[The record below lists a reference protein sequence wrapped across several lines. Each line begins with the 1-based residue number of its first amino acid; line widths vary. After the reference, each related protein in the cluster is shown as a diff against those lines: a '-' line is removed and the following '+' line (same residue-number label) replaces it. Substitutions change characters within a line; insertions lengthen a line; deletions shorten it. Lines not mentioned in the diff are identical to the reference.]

1 VAVAAA
7 PLLPGAAVA
16 QPSQQPAPVL
26 VSLDAS
32 GSMTEQLPTGGT
44 RMDAAKH
51 ALNSLVDGLP
61 ADTQLGL
68 QVYGTQTG
76 SSDAEKAQGCQD
88 IVTAQPVG
96 PLNAAELKQKVD
108 GIRPSGYTPI
118 GQALRKAAEAL
129 PKEGPRAVVL
139 ISDGLDTCAPPDP
152 CEVAR
157 EIEAAGVDL
166 SVHTVGYG
174 VDDAARQQLSCI
186 ADVTGGTYTDTD
198 AGTLEQKLPTVV
210 ESARRSY
217 AVQGTPVTGTPS
229 PGNAPEIQ
237 AGQYV
242 DSIAPGEIKHY
253 RLKVPQGFTV
263 HFAGSAIIPSE
274 EQTGAPDVESK
285 IMDWNSKVCAR
296 GWEGVALWRA
306 HLTAWANW
314 TQGQG
319 TDCAATDEVVLSF
332 ERSKDERTTGK
343 PWKTELLV
351 ILEPPVTGNAGP
363 LGNDGVVPFAAPGGA
378 ERPVSGGG
386 SFNDALEL
394 PGSGVYVDTLHT
406 GEMATYKIKL
416 DWGESL
422 AVMTTA
428 DSNAV
433 DGAAELSTSVYDPT
447 RSRDDSWEKT
457 IFMTH
462 ETETSEP
469 ITTPRV
475 LYNNRTTKTRADHLP
490 SVAGWYY
497 ITLEGSSSREQ
508 GDMPIRLA
516 VSKLGQPI
524 PGPQY
529 AQAGNLP
536 AAPIA
541 DAGDFAG
548 GSGFASLGEQV
559 QPGGVPVWVW
569 VIAAV
574 VVVGAGGAAMLI
586 VLQRKRKAS
595 VLVDFNGNRRVDF
608 H

>member
-1 VAVAAA
+1 MRGLGVLCAAAVAAV
-7 PLLPGAAVA
+7 PLLPATAVA
-16 QPSQQPAPVL
+16 QEAPRPAPVM

-76 SSDAEKAQGCQD
+76 SSDAEKARGCQD

-96 PLNAAELKQKVD
+96 PLNAAELKRKVD

-118 GQALRKAAEAL
+118 GQALRAAAEAL
-129 PKEGPRAVVL
+129 PKEGPRAIVL

-152 CEVAR
+152 CEVAK
-157 EIEAAGVDL
+157 ELDAAGVDL
-166 SVHTVGYG
+166 SVHTVGYQ
-174 VDDAARQQLSCI
+174 VDDQARQQLSCI
-186 ADVTGGTYTDTD
+186 AEATGGTYTDTD

-217 AVQGTPVTGTPS
+217 EVRGTPVTGTPS
-229 PGNAPEIQ
+229 PGNAPEVR

-242 DSIAPGEIKHY
+242 DTIAPAEIKHY
-253 RLKVPQGFTV
+253 RVKVPQGFTV
-263 HFAGSAIIPSE
+263 HFAGSAIVPNDETS
-274 EQTGAPDVESK
+274 GAPDITAK
-285 IMDWNSKVCAR
+285 IMDWNGETCAR

-306 HLTAWANW
+306 HLTAAAEW

-319 TDCAATDEVVLSF
+319 KDCKGAEEVVLSL
-332 ERSKDERTTGK
+332 ERSNDAGRTTGK
-343 PWKTELLV
+343 PWKTELLIV
-351 ILEPPVTGNAGP
+351 LEPPVTGNAGP
-363 LGNDGVVPFAAPGGA
+363 LGDPTAVPFAAPGGA
-378 ERPVSGGG
+378 EQPVTGGG

-394 PGSGVYVDTLHT
+394 PGSGVYLDTLHT
-406 GEMATYKIKL
+406 GEMATYKVRL
-416 DWGESL
+416 NWGESL

-433 DGAAELSTSVYDPT
+433 DGAAELTTSVFDST
-447 RSRDDSWEKT
+447 RTRDDSWEKT
-457 IFMTH
+457 IFLAH
-462 ETETSEP
+462 ETETSEA

-475 LYNNRTTKTRADHLP
+475 LYNNRTTKTKADHLP

-516 VSKLGQPI
+516 VSKVGQPAA
-524 PGPQY
+524 GPQY
-529 AQAGNLP
+529 AQVGNLP

-541 DAGDFAG
+541 DAGEPVG
-548 GSGFASLGEQV
+548 GSGLASLEEQDSS
-559 QPGGVPVWVW
+559 GVPVWAW
-569 VIAAV
+569 AAIAAV
-574 VVVGAGGAAMLI
+574 VVLGGGGAATLI
-586 VLQRKRKAS
+586 LLRRKQS
-595 VLVDFNGNRRVDF
+595 TTPQQ
-608 H
+608 